1 MDDYKTMM
9 YNIAM
14 VPVGVGWCCWLAT
27 SLGVPFITAFYIAKL
42 DKMQGLSP
50 VGSDAIIWT
59 TIYGPFS
66 IPISV
71 LAAGERTVRF
81 FRS

>member
-14 VPVGVGWCCWLAT
+14 VPVGIGWCWWLAT
-27 SLGVPFITAFYIAKL
+27 SLGAPVMASVYIAKL
-42 DKMQGLSP
+42 DEMQGLSN
-50 VGSDAIIWT
+50 VGSDAIMWT
-59 TIYGPFS
+59 TIYDPLS
-66 IPISV
+66 IPLSV
-71 LAAGERTVRF
+71 LAAGERTLQF